1 MKAEK
6 VLRLFTYTAFV
17 LLSALDAFGSTYWI
31 DNSVETSGDGLSRET
46 AFRTWNDAWASLA
59 TNLTVSAKAEL
70 NVVASKT
77 PYALTATPTNLPG
90 KSALVALRGVN
101 ADGTDVESPASV
113 IVDGQCLYR
122 IAPLGGDVNGL
133 TVSGITFRNGK
144 GTGASTGQYEN
155 NIGGPAAIAATG
167 GAKNNMITNCTFEGC
182 TDGVA
187 VFMSGEDNTFVDCA
201 FRSNVCRSASA
212 LFTSTYGG
220 GAHPGTNRLWRCS
233 FEENGDIDLDT
244 VAARCLLNTET
255 VDCTF
260 RANSGNLQNGSAL
273 YVEISSE
280 HPFILSGCIFDGN
293 VNASTEGYQG
303 GAVKISGSVRA
314 MISRCIFRGNVMIGN
329 SNGMSAGCGITF
341 VSKGPYVFTDCLF
354 EGNGTGLNGGCCIAS
369 YNQGEIALTNC
380 TFAGNQ
386 VGAIVA
392 GGRIHGGAFVVE
404 GCNFTNN
411 VCQGILV
418 IQATGNASFAHVTN
432 VIGRCLF
439 AYNRMNGNSDVRGP
453 ICAGLLSLDGC
464 RFIGNATDRSL
475 IFAASGH
482 KDASDAHLTARNC
495 LFVGN
500 EATGTN
506 IDGGD
511 SSVITSHGSNSVEI
525 VNCTFASNLSGRG
538 TVSSY
543 VVGDKLAE
551 NASRRMVNVVMS
563 GNTFENYSQSQ
574 FWTQLSVSRCFLD
587 FDASNNWAPASM
599 VAEENLGGSAASVPG
614 FKDAAGGDYSLSR
627 DSVCRNAGD
636 NSPWADD
643 AAAVDL
649 VGNPRICEA
658 DGGVVDIGC
667 YEYTRILR
675 GFVIGVR

>member
-6 VLRLFTYTAFV
+6 VLRLFTCAAFV

-113 IVDGQCLYR
+113 IVDGQDLYR

-244 VAARCLLNTET
+244 VAARCLLNTEIA
-255 VDCTF
+255 DCAF
-260 RANSGNLQNGSAL
+260 YGNSANSQAGAALFVSA
-273 YVEISSE
+273 SSE
-280 HPFILSGCIFDGN
+280 LPFVISGCSFHSN
-293 VNASTEGYQG
+293 TNSSVEERKG
-303 GAVKISGSVRA
+303 GAVAVGGSTRA
-314 MISRCIFRGNVMIGN
+314 DVSSCRFSGNVMTG
-329 SNGMSAGCGITF
+329 SKLLAGCAITF
-341 VSKGPYVFTDCLF
+341 TSDGPHALTDCLF
-354 EGNGTGLNGGCCIAS
+354 EGNGSGLKGGSCIGS
-369 YNQGEIALTNC
+369 WNRGEFALTNC
-380 TFAGNQ
+380 IFAANE
-386 VGAIVA
+386 VGALIEA
-392 GGRIHGGAFVVE
+392 GRIHGGSFTIE
-404 GCNFTNN
+404 RCCFTNN
-411 VCQGILV
+411 SCQSILHV
-418 IQATGNASFAHVTN
+418 RPDGNASFYHVTN